1 MSWNKWV
8 DDEQISLMHSLIT
21 LGKVKSYILESQRAI
36 EGIKSFDLLP
46 KEAQALLTAI
56 YKTLTK
62 IDERIVNTVKSE
74 KPTFDLLVQFDKVMT
89 SLLENERP
97 HPLDEAEPP

>member
-8 DDEQISLMHSLIT
+8 EEEEVSLMHSLIT
-21 LGKVKSYILESQRAI
+21 LGKVKDYILESQKAI

-46 KEAQALLTAI
+46 KETQVLLTAI

-62 IDERIVNTVKSE
+62 IDERIVNTTKVQ
-74 KPTFDLLVQFDKVMT
+74 KPTLDLLVKFDEMMT
-89 SLLENERP
+89 SLLANERP
-97 HPLDEAEPP
+97 HPLDTTEPP